1 MTKTLGERVA
11 ALEERAKARDI
22 EMRDMKTLVT
32 SMDGKLDL
40 LVARDNQQK
49 GAMTLGKAIAGTGI
63 LGVIGTAI
71 ITFWDKITH

>member
-63 LGVIGTAI
+63 FGAIGTVLIA
-71 ITFWDKITH
+71 FWDRITH